1 MAYQI
6 NQGISRV
13 FLLLSPQRPKLWKVF
28 GSESPMKA
36 GFLQSNADSLGLGAL
51 KGPEVLAVSELVR
64 RIAGLLERQFP
75 LLRVRGEISNLS
87 VASSGHHY
95 FSLKDRQSQ
104 IRCVMF
110 RNKAQFMGFRPK
122 EGDMVEVL
130 AQLSVYEPRG
140 DIQLQI
146 EQMRPAGQ
154 GDLQLQFLRLKQK
167 LQAEGL
173 FDQERKR
180 VLPELP
186 RAIWRHYVLAGRSPS
201 RCARNPWPANAIDSG
216 DHLSGIGPGAVGA
229 QGID

>member
-1 MAYQI
+1 
-6 NQGISRV
+6 
-13 FLLLSPQRPKLWKVF
+13 
-28 GSESPMKA
+28 MKA

-173 FDQERKR
+173 FDQEKKR

-186 RAIWRHYVLAGRSPS
+186 RAIGVITSLQAAALRDVLATLGQR
-201 RCARNPWPANAIDSG
+201 
-216 DHLSGIGPGAVGA
+216 
-229 QGID
+229 

>member
-1 MAYQI
+1 
-6 NQGISRV
+6 
-13 FLLLSPQRPKLWKVF
+13 
-28 GSESPMKA
+28 MKA

-186 RAIWRHYVLAGRSPS
+186 RAIGVITSLQAAALRDVLATLGQRMPS
-201 RCARNPWPANAIDSG
+201 IPVIIYPASVQGLSAPKELIEALRQARTC
-216 DHLSGIGPGAVGA
+216 GPLTMKRWLVV
-229 QGID
+229 